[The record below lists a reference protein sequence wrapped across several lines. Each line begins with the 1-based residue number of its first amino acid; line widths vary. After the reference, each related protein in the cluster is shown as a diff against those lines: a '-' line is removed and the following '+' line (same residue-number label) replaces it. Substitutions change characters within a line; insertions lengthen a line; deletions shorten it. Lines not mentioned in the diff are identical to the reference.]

1 MAGSLSDGSHLVLN
15 LPLVL
20 PDEISLSTLKRH
32 NKDFLSVAT
41 VFKSGAKTEEDI
53 ILEDVLQTIADLQPP
68 ATEPMTRSMET
79 PSWVMG
85 RFTARV
91 ISANTRQPTEREGE
105 RKREK
110 ERDRQMPA
118 PLEHIAIMQL
128 K

>member
-1 MAGSLSDGSHLVLN
+1 M
-15 LPLVL
+15 
-20 PDEISLSTLKRH
+20 PDEISLSTLQRH
-32 NKDFLSVAT
+32 NKDFHSVAT

-53 ILEDVLQTIADLQPP
+53 ILEGELHTIADLQPP
-68 ATEPMTRSMET
+68 ATKPLTRSMEAL
-79 PSWVMG
+79 SWVMG

-91 ISANTRQPTEREGE
+91 ISANTRQPTERE
-105 RKREK
+105 REK